1 MRKYTKKYVAVAIL
15 VVLLL
20 VITVSV
26 ASASGGTRHR
36 VHYGETLYS
45 IGRQY
50 NINPY
55 VIADVNG
62 LYNPHHIYAGQ
73 VLFIPT
79 YYPQGGYHDSRVRV
93 EPYGRHDGY
102 GHGARHHR
110 VVWGETLSGIAY
122 RYGVSPRAIAKVN
135 HIRNPHCIYAGQVL
149 YIPTSGRISYY
160 Y

>member
-1 MRKYTKKYVAVAIL
+1 MRKHTKKYIVAAIL
-15 VVLLL
+15 VALLL
-20 VITVSV
+20 ALTVSV

-50 NINPY
+50 NMNPY

-79 YYPQGGYHDSRVRV
+79 YYPQGGHHDNSHVGYHHGS
-93 EPYGRHDGY
+93 Y
-102 GHGARHHR
+102 GHGAKHHR
-110 VVWGETLSGIAY
+110 VVWGETLSSIAY
-122 RYGVSPRAIAKVN
+122 RYGVSPRAIGRAN
-135 HIRNPHCIYAGQVL
+135 NIRNPHRIYAGQVL
-149 YIPTSGRISYY
+149 YIPMSGHYY
-160 Y
+160 